1 MGRVKTNRALAE
13 GILRTIQRLE
23 ADPNVDPQQ
32 PAFIHLK
39 CSLMKRLL
47 CLEVDTA
54 AVESS
59 IHLVERDPSPS
70 SESMGAEA
78 TGTD

>member
-13 GILRTIQRLE
+13 GILKTIQRLE
-23 ADPNVDPQQ
+23 ADPNVDPQE

-39 CSLMKRLL
+39 CVLVRRLL
-47 CLEVDTA
+47 SIEVDTA
-54 AVESS
+54 EIRSS
-59 IHLVERDPSPS
+59 IHLVERPAFAAIEVVP
-70 SESMGAEA
+70 AEA